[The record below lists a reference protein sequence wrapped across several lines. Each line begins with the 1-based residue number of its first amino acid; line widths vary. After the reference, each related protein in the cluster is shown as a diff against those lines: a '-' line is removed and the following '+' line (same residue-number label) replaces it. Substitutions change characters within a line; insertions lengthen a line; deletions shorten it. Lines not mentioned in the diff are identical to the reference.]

1 MLRDSGAGTDSDRKV
16 TCEVEKFNRPGIS
29 ETFSN
34 FKALR
39 RSNLRGWHSKIQFKW
54 GKKASQNIC
63 FEEMNETC
71 VVPNERIAQQPG

>member
-39 RSNLRGWHSKIQFKW
+39 RSNLRG
-54 GKKASQNIC
+54 
-63 FEEMNETC
+63 
-71 VVPNERIAQQPG
+71 